1 MIGSHLLDVLNFTTN
16 YIGRIDL
23 YCYYLTFNSFRPCGK
38 ESTEVWI
45 TQKIGKREN
54 SPENKGISRQKA
66 HTNTR
71 KLN

>member
-1 MIGSHLLDVLNFTTN
+1 L
-16 YIGRIDL
+16 RA
-23 YCYYLTFNSFRPCGK
+23 CEK

-45 TQKIGKREN
+45 TQKIGKEREKSHQKN
-54 SPENKGISRQKA
+54 EETSGRKG